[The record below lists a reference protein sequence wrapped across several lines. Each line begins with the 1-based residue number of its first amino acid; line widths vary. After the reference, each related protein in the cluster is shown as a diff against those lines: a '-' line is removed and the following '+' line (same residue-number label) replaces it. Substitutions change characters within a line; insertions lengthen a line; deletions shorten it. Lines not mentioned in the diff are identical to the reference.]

1 MDKIIG
7 TIARASSNSLIFPI
21 EEQTYK
27 TVPTGGVINPKHKLQ
42 TMIAPKWTG
51 SIPILYARG
60 AIIGTKINNAGTKS
74 ITQPTTNKK
83 ILIPNKISILEVD
96 NSKT

>member
-42 TMIAPKWTG
+42 TMIAPK
-51 SIPILYARG
+51 
-60 AIIGTKINNAGTKS
+60 
-74 ITQPTTNKK
+74 
-83 ILIPNKISILEVD
+83 
-96 NSKT
+96 